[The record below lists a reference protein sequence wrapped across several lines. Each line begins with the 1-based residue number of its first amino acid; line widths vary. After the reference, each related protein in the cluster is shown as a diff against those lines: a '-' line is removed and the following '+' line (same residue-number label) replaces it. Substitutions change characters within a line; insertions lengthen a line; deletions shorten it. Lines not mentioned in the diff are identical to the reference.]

1 MTENHEEESAQS
13 IIEQIKSS
21 RREVTLLFTD
31 IEGSTRYWDEVG
43 DIKGR
48 LMIDRHNRLLFPVVE
63 KFHGSIIKTIGD
75 AIMASFKRPKNAL
88 KAAIAIQQILDR
100 ERERNPD
107 FQIRVRIGIHTG
119 DAVVEKRDVYGDAVN
134 VASRIE
140 GEAKGNEIL
149 LSRDTSL
156 KLKEG
161 DFKLERYGSFMP
173 RGKTDEIE
181 VYRCDW
187 EPPPLLASKMREG
200 RFIPVPKKQK
210 YELLLYLIVASA
222 TSYFL
227 YLEYIRYFLMDY
239 EQVAYL
245 LLTPRRI
252 NEYPLLLLAIAV
264 GSAAILSLLFI
275 LLIRLKTVPL
285 FVLRLLKGTFGAS
298 ITFVALYSLLH
309 LLPPADYL
317 KKEINENLSHLIH
330 ESQYLLVK
338 VIADEAYI
346 LDRPSMK
353 GEVINKVKKGKLLLL
368 VDIKKDRK
376 MTWNRV
382 SVGRENYGWIAR
394 VIPPRMG
401 VPAKRVT
408 NTKKFYFRN
417 LDLYLLSLSLLGF
430 LWGMLSF
437 RVRPV

>member
-1 MTENHEEESAQS
+1 MTEHQEEESAQS
-13 IIEQIKSS
+13 IIDQIKSS

-48 LMIDRHNRLLFPVVE
+48 LMIDRHNRLLFPIVE

-88 KAAIAIQQILDR
+88 KAAITIQQILNR

-119 DAVVEKRDVYGDAVN
+119 NAVVEKRDVYGDAVN

-149 LSRDTSL
+149 LSHETTLR
-156 KLKEG
+156 LKEG
-161 DFKLERYGSFMP
+161 DFKLEHYGSFMP
-173 RGKTDEIE
+173 RGKTDKIKI
-181 VYRCDW
+181 YRCDW

-200 RFIPVPKKQK
+200 RFFPVPKKQK
-210 YELLLYLIVASA
+210 YELLLYLVVASA

-227 YLEYIRYFLMDY
+227 YMEYIRYFLMDY

-245 LLTPRRI
+245 LLNPSQIKGYR
-252 NEYPLLLLAIAV
+252 LLLLAIALS
-264 GSAAILSLLFI
+264 SAAILSLLSI
-275 LLIRLKTVPL
+275 LLLRLKTVPL

-298 ITFVALYSLLH
+298 MTFIALYLIANAF
-309 LLPPADYL
+309 PPGDYL
-317 KKEINENLSHLIH
+317 KKEINENLQQVIH

-338 VIADEAYI
+338 VIADEAHI
-346 LDRPSMK
+346 LNRPSMK

-368 VDIKKDRK
+368 VDIKKDGK
-376 MTWNRV
+376 ITWNRV
-382 SVGRENYGWIAR
+382 SVGRESYGWIAR

-401 VPAKRVT
+401 VPAKRVS

-417 LDLYLLSLSLLGF
+417 IDLYLLSLPLLGF
-430 LWGMLSF
+430 LWGLLSF

>member
-1 MTENHEEESAQS
+1 MTENHEEESSQS
-13 IIEQIKSS
+13 IIDQIKSS

-31 IEGSTRYWDEVG
+31 IEGSTHYWDEAG

-48 LMIDRHNRLLFPVVE
+48 LMIDRHNRLLFPAVK

-75 AIMASFKRPKNAL
+75 AIMASFKKPKNAL
-88 KAAIAIQQILDR
+88 KAAIAIQQILER

-107 FQIRVRIGIHTG
+107 FQIKVRIGIHTG

-140 GEAKGNEIL
+140 GEAKGSEIL

-156 KLKEG
+156 MLKEG
-161 DFKLERYGSFMP
+161 DFRLKRHGSFMP
-173 RGKTDEIE
+173 RGKTEKME

-187 EPPPLLASKMREG
+187 KPPPLLASMMREG
-200 RFIPVPKKQK
+200 RFLPVPERQK

-222 TSYFL
+222 TYYFI

-239 EQVAYL
+239 EQLAYL
-245 LLTPRRI
+245 LLNPRRI
-252 NEYPLLLLAIAV
+252 DEYPLLLLGIAISSAV
-264 GSAAILSLLFI
+264 LLSLLIILFI
-275 LLIRLKTVPL
+275 RIKTVPV
-285 FVLRLLKGTFGAS
+285 FILRLLKGFFGAS
-298 ITFVALYSLLH
+298 IVFGALYLLIH
-309 LLPPADYL
+309 LLPPGDYL
-317 KKEINENLSHLIH
+317 RKEINKNLNHVIH

-338 VIADEAYI
+338 VVADEADI
-346 LDRPSMK
+346 LYSPSMK
-353 GEVINKVKKGKLLLL
+353 GEVIHKVKKGKLLLL
-368 VDIKKDRK
+368 IDLKKGGK
-376 MTWNRV
+376 ITWNRV
-382 SVGRENYGWIAR
+382 SIGRERYGWIAR

-417 LDLYLLSLSLLGF
+417 LDLYTLALSLIGF